1 MKKKT
6 LSRLMAAA
14 LSAAMLAGLL
24 GGCKPAAADPT
35 ATPAPTPTPSASTE
49 PEYIPAPYT
58 VSSEDELTSKFLE
71 PVFYENEGGPTIGV
85 TLLGVIHEDGK
96 YFRDLNNNQK
106 LDDFED
112 WRLDAQTRAEAMAK
126 ALTDTQLTH
135 QVVNVMAYSPK
146 STKTADV
153 TDGGNP
159 VWTKIYAPTGGFGAA
174 DDGSTNIEWLN
185 TSKIRTYVLRN
196 NPETEVAVWFN
207 NGLEQ
212 YSEYDAIQNNEV
224 VVPFF
229 TFTNPIKHGMPGT
242 EGVTAAALGDG
253 NADLVLTDAQYDREV
268 MWAKGIDGLYG
279 PQVDLVTDPRWSRN
293 SGTYGERED
302 MASEIAKNLTIGY
315 QNGDQGMVP
324 GSVLLTIKHFPGDGA
339 AFNGFESH
347 GQTGRYRVYT
357 VENSLADYQLKPFIA
372 AFEAGAAGVMPGY
385 SQPIVDARIA
395 PQSITYN
402 GKTYDIRYEGR
413 GNAFNEDILLG
424 LLREV
429 LGFDGLINSDSLQM
443 AAQQGVEDL
452 TPYERMVLFIKSGCD
467 CGVIGFDGFNVQ
479 NMNATGDTGASED
492 APIPS
497 DLLDQALAAGDI
509 TRADLERAA
518 TNRLKPQAQSGNL
531 DNPYRNLD
539 ESVKAVNDVTPKVQ
553 ALAEETHLKSVVLMK
568 NSGSTLP
575 MADTNKK
582 VYIQGFNQKSDANID
597 GITAALEA
605 QGFTV
610 VDDYAGADIAY
621 LRVTPTIVGTGK
633 STLAILDL
641 VEDVESPIYDNNAK
655 RTDETESV
663 TTVQDMKQ
671 FQKVADAVHA
681 NGGKVI
687 GEIAAS
693 NAWILTNMEPYCDVL
708 LGTFDT
714 SDDAIAQVVAGTHA
728 PTGKLPITMVADAS
742 VIALVETDLD
752 GEIWDVCVSPNDVP
766 GYAKDQHMDKAV
778 LDASPSGSYAYKD
791 ADGNMYIS
799 GFGLTFEA
807 VAPSNS
813 KPAGGND
820 EKPSEKPEGGNTTP
834 AATADAVVIDYDA
847 TPDAFVGKWTLT
859 GAYANGE
866 MLSVKEN
873 ACFLEVEKSIDNN
886 KLVDEP
892 RYIHADA
899 VNLSATMSFDSS
911 ISGNEYKCSSNW
923 EKWTT
928 VDVKGEGDCDFF
940 GANQFKIRD
949 DDEGVFFEEITGVA
963 AEELLDVIAVNKDGQ
978 LLVGYADGHIENDPS
993 VSWEYVYIFSK

>member
-6 LSRLMAAA
+6 LSRLLAAA

-24 GGCKPAAADPT
+24 GGCKPAAAEPS
-35 ATPAPTPTPSASTE
+35 ATPAPTPTPSAAAE

-58 VSSEDELTSKFLE
+58 VSSEDELISKFLE

-85 TLLGVIHEDGK
+85 TLVGVIHEDGK

-126 ALTDTQLTH
+126 ALTDNQLTH
-135 QVVNVMAYSPK
+135 QVVNCMAYSPA
-146 STKTADV
+146 STKKDDV
-153 TDGGNP
+153 VDASGNP
-159 VWTKIYAPTGGFGAA
+159 DWTKVYTPVGGFGATSDA
-174 DDGSTNIEWLN
+174 PNNLEWLN
-185 TSKIRTYVLRN
+185 TSNLRTYVIRN

-212 YSEYDAIQNNEV
+212 YSEYYAIQHNEV
-224 VVPFF
+224 AVPFF
-229 TFTNPIKHGMPGT
+229 SFTNPIAHGMPGT

-293 SGTYGERED
+293 AGTYGERED

-372 AFEAGAAGVMPGY
+372 AFEAGAAGVMPAY
-385 SQPIVDARIA
+385 SQPIIDARIA

-429 LGFDGLINSDSLQM
+429 LGFDGLINSDSLSLDS
-443 AAQQGVEDL
+443 QQGVEDL
-452 TPYERMVLFIKSGCD
+452 EIYDRMVLFLKAGCD
-467 CGVIGFDGFNVQ
+467 CGVIQFGRYETDENGKRVMVDDSNP
-479 NMNATGDTGASED
+479 SE
-492 APIPS
+492 
-497 DLLDQALAAGDI
+497 LLDQALAAGDI

-518 TNRLKPQAQSGNL
+518 ANRLKPQAQSGNL
-531 DNPYRNLD
+531 DNPYRDLD
-539 ESVKAVNDVTPKVQ
+539 ESVKAVNEVTPKVQ

-621 LRVTPTIVGTGK
+621 LRVTPTIVGTGR
-633 STLAILDL
+633 SELAILDL
-641 VEDVESPIYDNNAK
+641 AEDVETPVYDNNAK
-655 RTDETESV
+655 RTDETAEV
-663 TTVQDMKQ
+663 TTVQDMKE
-671 FQKVADAVHA
+671 FKKVADAVHA

-687 GEIAAS
+687 GEIVATS
-693 NAWILTNMEPYCDVL
+693 PWILTNMEPYCDVL
-708 LGTFDT
+708 LGTFST
-714 SDDAIAQVVAGTHA
+714 SDAAIAQVVAGTHA

-766 GYAKDQHMDKAV
+766 GYVKDQHMDKAV

-791 ADGNMYIS
+791 ADGNLYVS

-807 VAPSNS
+807 VAPSNN
-813 KPAGGND
+813 KPAGGNE
-820 EKPSEKPEGGNTTP
+820 EKPSGKPEGGNTTP

-847 TPDAFVGKWTLT
+847 TPDAFEGKWTLT
-859 GAYANGE
+859 AAYANGE
-866 MLSVKEN
+866 MLGVKEN
-873 ACFLEVEKSIDNN
+873 ACFLEVEKSIDAN
-886 KLVDEP
+886 KLVDEAA
-892 RYIHADA
+892 YIHADA

-928 VDVKGEGDCDFF
+928 VNVKGEGDCEFF

-963 AEELLDVIAVNKDGQ
+963 ADELLDVIAVNKDGQ

>member
-6 LSRLMAAA
+6 LSRLLAAA

-58 VSSEDELTSKFLE
+58 VSSEDELISKFLE

-85 TLLGVIHEDGK
+85 TLVGVIHEDGK

-126 ALTDTQLTH
+126 ALTDNQLTH
-135 QVVNVMAYSPK
+135 QVVNCMAYSPV
-146 STKTADV
+146 STKKADV
-153 TDGGNP
+153 VDGSGNP
-159 VWTKIYAPTGGFGAA
+159 DWTKLYAPVGGFGASSEA
-174 DDGSTNIEWLN
+174 PNNLEWLN
-185 TSKIRTYVLRN
+185 STNLRTFVLRS

-212 YSEYDAIQNNEV
+212 YSEYYAIANNEV
-224 VVPFF
+224 AVPYF
-229 TFTNPIKHGMPGT
+229 TFTNPIAHGMPGS

-253 NADLVLTDAQYDREV
+253 NADLVLTDAQYDRVV

-315 QNGDQGMVP
+315 QNGDQGMVE

-347 GQTGRYRVYT
+347 GQTGRYRIYST
-357 VENSLADYQLKPFIA
+357 ENSLADYQLKPFIA

-385 SQPIVDARIA
+385 SQPIVDERIA
-395 PQSITYN
+395 PQSLTYN
-402 GKTYDIRYEGR
+402 GKTYDIRYGGR
-413 GNAFNEDILLG
+413 GNAFNEDILLT
-424 LLREV
+424 LLREA
-429 LGFDGLINSDSLQM
+429 LGFDGLINSDSLSM
-443 AAQQGVEDL
+443 DSQQGVEDL
-452 TPYERMVLFIKSGCD
+452 DFYERTVQFIKAGCD
-467 CGVIGFDGFNVQ
+467 CGVLMFGSVSFGGGGGNPNV
-479 NMNATGDTGASED
+479 TEGSTDPSE
-492 APIPS
+492 
-497 DLLDQALAAGDI
+497 LLDQALAAGDV

-518 TNRLKPQAQSGNL
+518 ANRLKPQAQSGNL
-531 DNPYRNLD
+531 DNPYRDLD
-539 ESVKAVNDVTPKVQ
+539 ESVKAVNEVTPKVQ

-621 LRVTPTIVGTGK
+621 LRVTPTIVGTGR
-633 STLAILDL
+633 SELAILDL
-641 VEDVESPIYDNNAK
+641 AEDVETPVYDNNAK
-655 RTDETESV
+655 RTDETAEV
-663 TTVQDMKQ
+663 TTVQDMKE
-671 FQKVADAVHA
+671 FKKVADAVHA

-687 GEIAAS
+687 GEIVATS
-693 NAWILTNMEPYCDVL
+693 PWILTNMEPYCDVL
-708 LGTFDT
+708 LGTFST
-714 SDDAIAQVVAGTHA
+714 SDAAIAQVVAGTHA

-766 GYAKDQHMDKAV
+766 GYVKDQHMDKAV

-791 ADGNMYIS
+791 ADGNLYVS

-807 VAPSNS
+807 VAPSNN
-813 KPAGGND
+813 KPAGGNE
-820 EKPSEKPEGGNTTP
+820 EKPSDKPEGGNTTP
-834 AATADAVVIDYDA
+834 AATADAVVINYDA

-963 AEELLDVIAVNKDGQ
+963 ADELLDVIAVNKDGQ